1 MNQEI
6 KEAAL
11 NTKEKS
17 IPRKR
22 QRENTGS
29 QTNEDCVSGHCCDAS
44 ASITKLEAKI
54 DKLLDLFTEIASL
67 KVRLT
72 EVEEENK
79 HLRKA
84 AEYTG
89 KELTDLKTCLANMC
103 SQSASGTDEMQSL
116 NMEIQQLKCRNI
128 KLEAYTRR
136 ESIKIYNLQE
146 IEGET
151 PGDTEDLVRSM
162 MEEKMKISSQDINDI
177 RFERVHRLPTR
188 RNPRR
193 STNTRPVI
201 AKFSFYQDKEFVL
214 SKVKNLKGT
223 KTGISHDYPKEIEA
237 IHTKLYPV
245 LKKAKQE
252 KQSAFFKVDKLIIN
266 GQVYNGVET
275 ENLLYY
281 GSIMSST

>member
-1 MNQEI
+1 MNEEI
-6 KEAAL
+6 EEAAL
-11 NTKEKS
+11 NTEEKC

-29 QTNEDCVSGHCCDAS
+29 QTDEDCVSGHYCDAS
-44 ASITKLEAKI
+44 ASIIKLEAKI
-54 DKLLDLFTEIASL
+54 DKLLDLFTEIASV
-67 KVRLT
+67 KDRLT
-72 EVEEENK
+72 VVEEENK
-79 HLRKA
+79 QLRKA

-89 KELTDLKTCLANMC
+89 KELTDLKTCVANMC
-103 SQSASGTDEMQSL
+103 SQTASGTEEMQ
-116 NMEIQQLKCRNI
+116 NHNTEIQQLKCRNT

-151 PGDTEDLVRSM
+151 PRDTEKLVRLM
-162 MEEKMKISSQDINDI
+162 MEEKMKISRLDMNEI
-177 RFERVHRLPTR
+177 RFERVHRLATR

-201 AKFSFYQDKEFVL
+201 AKFSFYQDKEFVW

-223 KTGISHDYPKEIEA
+223 KIGISHDYPKEIEA

-266 GQVYNGVET
+266 GQVYNGT
-275 ENLLYY
+275 KTDNLPYY
-281 GSIMSST
+281 GSIMNSV

>member
-1 MNQEI
+1 MNEETE
-6 KEAAL
+6 EAAS
-11 NTKEKS
+11 NSEEKC

-22 QRENTGS
+22 LRENTGS
-29 QTNEDCVSGHCCDAS
+29 QTDEDCVSGHCCDAS
-44 ASITKLEAKI
+44 ASIIKLEAKI
-54 DKLLDLFTEIASL
+54 DKLLDLFTEIASV
-67 KVRLT
+67 KDRLT

-79 HLRKA
+79 QLRKA

-89 KELTDLKTCLANMC
+89 KELTDLKTCVANMC
-103 SQSASGTDEMQSL
+103 FQTASGTADLQ
-116 NMEIQQLKCRNI
+116 NHNTEIQQLKCRNI
-128 KLEAYTRR
+128 RLEAYTRR

-151 PGDTEDLVRSM
+151 PRDTEKLVRSM
-162 MEEKMKISSQDINDI
+162 MEEKMKISRVDMNEI

-188 RNPRR
+188 RNPR

-201 AKFSFYQDKEFVL
+201 AKFSFYQDKEFVW

-223 KTGISHDYPKEIEA
+223 KIGISHDYPKEIEA

-266 GQVYNGVET
+266 GQVYNGIET
-275 ENLLYY
+275 ENLPYY
-281 GSIMSST
+281 GSIMNSA

>member
-11 NTKEKS
+11 NTEEKS

-29 QTNEDCVSGHCCDAS
+29 ETDEDCVSGHCCDAS

-54 DKLLDLFTEIASL
+54 DKLLDLFTKIASL

-84 AEYTG
+84 TEYTG

-162 MEEKMKISSQDINDI
+162 MEEKMKISSEDINDI

-201 AKFSFYQDKEFVL
+201 AKFSF
-214 SKVKNLKGT
+214 
-223 KTGISHDYPKEIEA
+223 
-237 IHTKLYPV
+237 
-245 LKKAKQE
+245 
-252 KQSAFFKVDKLIIN
+252 
-266 GQVYNGVET
+266 
-275 ENLLYY
+275 
-281 GSIMSST
+281 

>member
-1 MNQEI
+1 MNEEI
-6 KEAAL
+6 KEAVL
-11 NTKEKS
+11 NTEEKCV
-17 IPRKR
+17 PRKR

-29 QTNEDCVSGHCCDAS
+29 QTDEDCVSGHCCDAS

-54 DKLLDLFTEIASL
+54 DKLLDLFTEIASV
-67 KVRLT
+67 KDRLT

-79 HLRKA
+79 QLRKA

-89 KELTDLKTCLANMC
+89 KELTDLKTCVANMC
-103 SQSASGTDEMQSL
+103 SQTASGTEEMQNL
-116 NMEIQQLKCRNI
+116 NTEIQQLKCRNI

-151 PGDTEDLVRSM
+151 PRDTENLVRAM
-162 MEEKMKISSQDINDI
+162 MEEKMKISRVDMNEI

-201 AKFSFYQDKEFVL
+201 AKFSFYQDKEFVW
-214 SKVKNLKGT
+214 SKVKNLKGS
-223 KTGISHDYPKEIEA
+223 KIGISHDYPKEIEA

-275 ENLLYY
+275 ENLPYY
-281 GSIMSST
+281 GLIMNSA